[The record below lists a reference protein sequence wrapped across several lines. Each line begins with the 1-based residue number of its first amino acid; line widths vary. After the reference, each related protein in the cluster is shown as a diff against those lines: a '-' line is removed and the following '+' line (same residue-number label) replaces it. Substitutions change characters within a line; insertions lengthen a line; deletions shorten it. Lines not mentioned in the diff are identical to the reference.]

1 MFYSGTLDLQDDKL
15 DIDGS
20 VYLCE
25 QTLKMTS
32 LSVYENMDIKSE
44 PAAPVIGTS
53 LSSSCYMNTMFLG
66 GNIESKDDRGPSLGY
81 WDRYQPLSSF
91 EDSNSNGYGDGIP
104 NPYRPMDLRP
114 DYNGIEPMHKS
125 RKNKEDKYCGVC
137 GDRALGYNFDAISC
151 ESCKA
156 FFRRNAPKGLDY
168 FKCPYE
174 EKCKMDVSNRRFC
187 KRCRLRKCFEIGMRK
202 EYILTEE
209 EKMRKKQRIDDNR
222 YGRMRDLEK
231 KMSQSGVVTSSSTQK
246 LRPLEP
252 AEEAVIN
259 EIVQAYRASLSIPIE
274 SKVPRDNANF
284 AALVNIAEVSV
295 RRVVDMAKKLKAFKA
310 LSQTDQIGLLKG
322 GSIELLIL
330 RSVISFDKENNYF
343 LDPYDKD
350 SLAMSADQL
359 REGIEKPGVE
369 GLEGMPGLPGF
380 NQGGGLF
387 DEHMKFVKS
396 LAIDLKAD
404 ETVLILLLMLSLFSP
419 DRPCVQDK
427 VYISAEQDKYALL
440 LQRYLES
447 KYPSHVV
454 RSIYPK
460 LLMKL
465 TDIRN
470 LNEEHSQVLLKL
482 NPEGI
487 QPLMKEV
494 MDLHLKKSETDS
506 DSSSVASP

>member
-1 MFYSGTLDLQDDKL
+1 MLKLACVFY
-15 DIDGS
+15 
-20 VYLCE
+20 
-25 QTLKMTS
+25 
-32 LSVYENMDIKSE
+32 
-44 PAAPVIGTS
+44 
-53 LSSSCYMNTMFLG
+53 
-66 GNIESKDDRGPSLGY
+66 R
-81 WDRYQPLSSF
+81 
-91 EDSNSNGYGDGIP
+91 
-104 NPYRPMDLRP
+104 
-114 DYNGIEPMHKS
+114 
-125 RKNKEDKYCGVC
+125 
-137 GDRALGYNFDAISC
+137 
-151 ESCKA
+151 
-156 FFRRNAPKGLDY
+156 
-168 FKCPYE
+168 
-174 EKCKMDVSNRRFC
+174 
-187 KRCRLRKCFEIGMRK
+187 
-202 EYILTEE
+202 
-209 EKMRKKQRIDDNR
+209 
-222 YGRMRDLEK
+222 RMRDLEK
-231 KMSQSGVVTSSSTQK
+231 KMSQSGVVSTTTSTHK
-246 LRPLEP
+246 LRMLEP
-252 AEEAVIN
+252 DEELIIN
-259 EIVQAYRASLSIPIE
+259 EVVNAYHASLEIPIE

-295 RRVVDMAKKLKAFKA
+295 RRVVDMAKKLKSFKA

-322 GSIELLIL
+322 GSIELLII

-343 LDPYDKD
+343 LDPFDKD

-359 REGIEKPGVE
+359 KEGIEQPA
-369 GLEGMPGLPGF
+369 LEMGAMPGFGPGT
-380 NQGGGLF
+380 GGLF

-427 VYISAEQDKYALL
+427 AYISSEQDKYALL

-447 KYPSHVV
+447 KHPNHVV

-494 MDLHLKKSETDS
+494 MDLHLKKSDTDS

>member
-1 MFYSGTLDLQDDKL
+1 MSG
-15 DIDGS
+15 
-20 VYLCE
+20 
-25 QTLKMTS
+25 
-32 LSVYENMDIKSE
+32 
-44 PAAPVIGTS
+44 
-53 LSSSCYMNTMFLG
+53 
-66 GNIESKDDRGPSLGY
+66 
-81 WDRYQPLSSF
+81 
-91 EDSNSNGYGDGIP
+91 
-104 NPYRPMDLRP
+104 PYRPMDIRS
-114 DYNGIEPMHKS
+114 DYSSQELLHKS

-209 EKMRKKQRIDDNR
+209 EKMRKRQRIDDNR
-222 YGRMRDLEK
+222 RMRDLEK
-231 KMSQSGVVTSSSTQK
+231 KMSQSGVDGGSPASSTSSSSPAPGRIT
-246 LRPLEP
+246 RPLEP
-252 AEEAVIN
+252 EEEAVIN
-259 EIVQAYRASLSIPIE
+259 EIVHAYRQSLEIPIE
-274 SKVPRDNANF
+274 SKVPRDNANISD
-284 AALVNIAEVSV
+284 LVNIAEVSV
-295 RRVVDMAKKLKAFKA
+295 RRVVDMAKKLKSFKA

-330 RSVISFDKENNYF
+330 RSVISFDKEHNYF
-343 LDPYDKD
+343 LDPFDKD
-350 SLAMSADQL
+350 SLALTSDQL
-359 REGIEKPGVE
+359 KT
-369 GLEGMPGLPGF
+369 GLDRPDASDSQQNRLGPM
-380 NQGGGLF
+380 NSGLF

-419 DRPCVQDK
+419 DRPTVQDK
-427 VYISAEQDKYALL
+427 LYVSAEQDKYALL

-447 KYPSHVV
+447 RWPPHIV

-494 MDLHLKKSETDS
+494 MDLHLKKDRENMGDS
-506 DSSSVASP
+506 DSSSVSSP

>member
-1 MFYSGTLDLQDDKL
+1 
-15 DIDGS
+15 
-20 VYLCE
+20 
-25 QTLKMTS
+25 
-32 LSVYENMDIKSE
+32 
-44 PAAPVIGTS
+44 
-53 LSSSCYMNTMFLG
+53 
-66 GNIESKDDRGPSLGY
+66 
-81 WDRYQPLSSF
+81 
-91 EDSNSNGYGDGIP
+91 
-104 NPYRPMDLRP
+104 
-114 DYNGIEPMHKS
+114 
-125 RKNKEDKYCGVC
+125 
-137 GDRALGYNFDAISC
+137 
-151 ESCKA
+151 
-156 FFRRNAPKGLDY
+156 
-168 FKCPYE
+168 
-174 EKCKMDVSNRRFC
+174 
-187 KRCRLRKCFEIGMRK
+187 
-202 EYILTEE
+202 
-209 EKMRKKQRIDDNR
+209 
-222 YGRMRDLEK
+222 MRDLEK
-231 KMSQSGVVTSSSTQK
+231 KMSQSGVATSSSTQK
-246 LRPLEP
+246 PRHSEP
-252 AEEAVIN
+252 AEEAVIS

-369 GLEGMPGLPGF
+369 GVEGVPGLPGF

>member
-1 MFYSGTLDLQDDKL
+1 M
-15 DIDGS
+15 
-20 VYLCE
+20 
-25 QTLKMTS
+25 
-32 LSVYENMDIKSE
+32 NMDIEDSHLV
-44 PAAPVIGTS
+44 PIS
-53 LSSSCYMNTMFLG
+53 LQKMSSSYRLNSVHF
-66 GNIESKDDRGPSLGY
+66 GNSDARETLSRNDISRHYSYWERFSPSFA
-81 WDRYQPLSSF
+81 SF
-91 EDSNSNGYGDGIP
+91 EDSNSNGYGDNIP

-114 DYNGIEPMHKS
+114 DYNGMEAMHKS

-156 FFRRNAPKGLDY
+156 FFRRNAPKGLEY

-209 EKMRKKQRIDDNR
+209 EKMRKRQRIDDNR

-231 KMSQSGVVTSSSTQK
+231 KMSQSGVVSNMNTMVGSPAKT
-246 LRPLEP
+246 RPLEP
-252 AEEAVIN
+252 EEEAQIN
-259 EIVQAYRASLSIPIE
+259 EVVRAYRQSLEIPIE

-284 AALVNIAEVSV
+284 AAIVNIAEVSV

-330 RSVISFDKENNYF
+330 RSVISFDKEHNYF

-350 SLAMSADQL
+350 SLAMTSDQL
-359 REGIEKPGVE
+359 KHGIENPGVDV
-369 GLEGMPGLPGF
+369 GGLPGF
-380 NQGGGLF
+380 GHSVGGIF
-387 DEHMKFVKS
+387 DDHMKFVKS

-404 ETVLILLLMLSLFSP
+404 ETMLILLLMLSLFSP
-419 DRPCVQDK
+419 DRPCVTDK
-427 VYISAEQDKYALL
+427 AYITSEQDKYALL

-454 RSIYPK
+454 KSMYPR

-482 NPEGI
+482 NPEGL

-494 MDLHLKKSETDS
+494 MDLHLKKHNGETDTDS
-506 DSSSVASP
+506 DASSSIASP

>member
-1 MFYSGTLDLQDDKL
+1 
-15 DIDGS
+15 
-20 VYLCE
+20 
-25 QTLKMTS
+25 
-32 LSVYENMDIKSE
+32 
-44 PAAPVIGTS
+44 
-53 LSSSCYMNTMFLG
+53 
-66 GNIESKDDRGPSLGY
+66 
-81 WDRYQPLSSF
+81 
-91 EDSNSNGYGDGIP
+91 
-104 NPYRPMDLRP
+104 
-114 DYNGIEPMHKS
+114 
-125 RKNKEDKYCGVC
+125 
-137 GDRALGYNFDAISC
+137 
-151 ESCKA
+151 
-156 FFRRNAPKGLDY
+156 
-168 FKCPYE
+168 
-174 EKCKMDVSNRRFC
+174 
-187 KRCRLRKCFEIGMRK
+187 
-202 EYILTEE
+202 
-209 EKMRKKQRIDDNR
+209 
-222 YGRMRDLEK
+222 MRDLEK
-231 KMSQSGVVTSSSTQK
+231 KMQQSGVVTTSSTPQK
-246 LRPLEP
+246 LRPMEP
-252 AEEAVIN
+252 EEEAIIK
-259 EIVQAYRASLSIPIE
+259 EIVHAYQQSLEIPIE
-274 SKVPRDNANF
+274 SKVPRNNADF

-350 SLAMSADQL
+350 SLAMTSDQL

-369 GLEGMPGLPGF
+369 VGGLPGF
-380 NQGGGLF
+380 GANSGGLF

-404 ETVLILLLMLSLFSP
+404 ETVLILLLMISLFSP

-427 VYISAEQDKYALL
+427 IYISAEQDKYALL

-447 KYPSHVV
+447 KYPYSMV
-454 RSIYPK
+454 RTMYPK

>member
-1 MFYSGTLDLQDDKL
+1 
-15 DIDGS
+15 
-20 VYLCE
+20 
-25 QTLKMTS
+25 
-32 LSVYENMDIKSE
+32 
-44 PAAPVIGTS
+44 
-53 LSSSCYMNTMFLG
+53 
-66 GNIESKDDRGPSLGY
+66 
-81 WDRYQPLSSF
+81 
-91 EDSNSNGYGDGIP
+91 
-104 NPYRPMDLRP
+104 
-114 DYNGIEPMHKS
+114 
-125 RKNKEDKYCGVC
+125 
-137 GDRALGYNFDAISC
+137 
-151 ESCKA
+151 
-156 FFRRNAPKGLDY
+156 
-168 FKCPYE
+168 
-174 EKCKMDVSNRRFC
+174 
-187 KRCRLRKCFEIGMRK
+187 MR
-202 EYILTEE
+202 E
-209 EKMRKKQRIDDNR
+209 
-222 YGRMRDLEK
+222 LEK
-231 KMSQSGVVTSSSTQK
+231 KMQHAGVVTPIPVPSPNSK
-246 LRPLEP
+246 VRGLEP
-252 AEEAVIN
+252 EEEAVIN
-259 EIVQAYRASLSIPIE
+259 EIVRAYRASLEIPIE

-350 SLAMSADQL
+350 SLAMSSEQL
-359 REGIEKPGVE
+359 REGMEKPMAEEMGAFS
-369 GLEGMPGLPGF
+369 GLSPA
-380 NQGGGLF
+380 QSRGLF
-387 DEHMKFVKS
+387 DDHMKFVKS

-447 KYPSHVV
+447 KYPLHMVKTM
-454 RSIYPK
+454 YPK

-494 MDLHLKKSETDS
+494 MDLHLKKPDTTDS
-506 DSSSVASP
+506 DSSSSIASP

>member
-1 MFYSGTLDLQDDKL
+1 MYTCVQSGMDKLQIPQPGPSTADPSILDLADEKL
-15 DIDGS
+15 DLDGS

-32 LSVYENMDIKSE
+32 L
-44 PAAPVIGTS
+44 G
-53 LSSSCYMNTMFLG
+53 
-66 GNIESKDDRGPSLGY
+66 
-81 WDRYQPLSSF
+81 F
-91 EDSNSNGYGDGIP
+91 EDSNSNGYSEGIP

-114 DYNGIEPMHKS
+114 DYNGMEPLHKS
-125 RKNKEDKYCGVC
+125 RKNKEDKFCGVC

-202 EYILTEE
+202 EYILTDE
-209 EKMRKKQRIDDNR
+209 EKMRKRQRIDDNR
-222 YGRMRDLEK
+222 RMRDLEK
-231 KMSQSGVVTSSSTQK
+231 SMAQSGVVSPNLGGMSPAK
-246 LRPLEP
+246 LRSLEP
-252 AEEAVIN
+252 EEEAAIN
-259 EIVQAYRASLSIPIE
+259 EIVRAYRASLEIPIE

-350 SLAMSADQL
+350 SLALTQDQFK
-359 REGIEKPGVE
+359 EGIEKSDM
-369 GLEGMPGLPGF
+369 GMPGMNIPG
-380 NQGGGLF
+380 GPTGLF
-387 DEHMKFVKS
+387 DDHMKFVKS

-404 ETVLILLLMLSLFSP
+404 ETMLILLLMLSLFSP
-419 DRPCVQDK
+419 DRPNVTDK

-447 KYPSHVV
+447 RYPYQVA
-454 RSIYPK
+454 RSVFPR

-482 NPEGI
+482 NPEGL

-494 MDLHLKKSETDS
+494 MDLHLKKKGTDTDTDS
-506 DSSSVASP
+506 DASSSIASP

>member
-1 MFYSGTLDLQDDKL
+1 MDLDLADVFMDSGTLDLQDDKL

-32 LSVYENMDIKSE
+32 L
-44 PAAPVIGTS
+44 
-53 LSSSCYMNTMFLG
+53 
-66 GNIESKDDRGPSLGY
+66 
-81 WDRYQPLSSF
+81 SF

-252 AEEAVIN
+252 AEEAVIG

-359 REGIEKPGVE
+359 REGIEKPGVDV
-369 GLEGMPGLPGF
+369 GGLPGF
-380 NQGGGLF
+380 SQAGGLF

>member
-1 MFYSGTLDLQDDKL
+1 
-15 DIDGS
+15 
-20 VYLCE
+20 
-25 QTLKMTS
+25 
-32 LSVYENMDIKSE
+32 
-44 PAAPVIGTS
+44 
-53 LSSSCYMNTMFLG
+53 
-66 GNIESKDDRGPSLGY
+66 
-81 WDRYQPLSSF
+81 
-91 EDSNSNGYGDGIP
+91 
-104 NPYRPMDLRP
+104 
-114 DYNGIEPMHKS
+114 
-125 RKNKEDKYCGVC
+125 
-137 GDRALGYNFDAISC
+137 
-151 ESCKA
+151 
-156 FFRRNAPKGLDY
+156 
-168 FKCPYE
+168 
-174 EKCKMDVSNRRFC
+174 
-187 KRCRLRKCFEIGMRK
+187 MR
-202 EYILTEE
+202 E
-209 EKMRKKQRIDDNR
+209 
-222 YGRMRDLEK
+222 LEK
-231 KMSQSGVVTSSSTQK
+231 KMQQSGVVTSPVPSPLK

-252 AEEAVIN
+252 EEEAIIS
-259 EIVQAYRASLSIPIE
+259 EIVRAYRQSLEIPIE

-330 RSVISFDKENNYF
+330 RSVISFDKDNNYF

-350 SLAMSADQL
+350 SLAMSSEQL
-359 REGIEKPGVE
+359 REGMEKPITEETE
-369 GLEGMPGLPGF
+369 GLSALGSR
-380 NQGGGLF
+380 GLF
-387 DEHMKFVKS
+387 DDHMKFVKS

-427 VYISAEQDKYALL
+427 MYISAEQDKYALL

-447 KYPSHVV
+447 KYPTHIVKTM
-454 RSIYPK
+454 YPK

-494 MDLHLKKSETDS
+494 MDLHLKKDDRDS
-506 DSSSVASP
+506 DSSSSIASP

>member
-1 MFYSGTLDLQDDKL
+1 MFDSGTLDLQDDKL

-32 LSVYENMDIKSE
+32 L
-44 PAAPVIGTS
+44 
-53 LSSSCYMNTMFLG
+53 
-66 GNIESKDDRGPSLGY
+66 
-81 WDRYQPLSSF
+81 SF

-252 AEEAVIN
+252 AEEAVIG

-359 REGIEKPGVE
+359 REGIEKPGVDV
-369 GLEGMPGLPGF
+369 GGLPGF
-380 NQGGGLF
+380 SQAGGLF

>member
-1 MFYSGTLDLQDDKL
+1 
-15 DIDGS
+15 
-20 VYLCE
+20 
-25 QTLKMTS
+25 
-32 LSVYENMDIKSE
+32 
-44 PAAPVIGTS
+44 
-53 LSSSCYMNTMFLG
+53 
-66 GNIESKDDRGPSLGY
+66 
-81 WDRYQPLSSF
+81 
-91 EDSNSNGYGDGIP
+91 
-104 NPYRPMDLRP
+104 
-114 DYNGIEPMHKS
+114 
-125 RKNKEDKYCGVC
+125 
-137 GDRALGYNFDAISC
+137 
-151 ESCKA
+151 
-156 FFRRNAPKGLDY
+156 
-168 FKCPYE
+168 
-174 EKCKMDVSNRRFC
+174 
-187 KRCRLRKCFEIGMRK
+187 MR
-202 EYILTEE
+202 E
-209 EKMRKKQRIDDNR
+209 
-222 YGRMRDLEK
+222 LEK
-231 KMSQSGVVTSSSTQK
+231 KMSQSGVVTSTSTQK

-252 AEEAVIN
+252 EEEAIIN
-259 EIVQAYRASLSIPIE
+259 EIVHAYRASLEIPIE

-359 REGIEKPGVE
+359 RQGIEKPGVDVG
-369 GLEGMPGLPGF
+369 GLAGYG
-380 NQGGGLF
+380 QSGGLF

-447 KYPSHVV
+447 KYPTQVV
-454 RSIYPK
+454 RSLYPK

>member
-1 MFYSGTLDLQDDKL
+1 MSKDSGTLDLPKDSL
-15 DIDGS
+15 DLDGS
-20 VYLCE
+20 VYACE

-32 LSVYENMDIKSE
+32 I
-44 PAAPVIGTS
+44 
-53 LSSSCYMNTMFLG
+53 
-66 GNIESKDDRGPSLGY
+66 
-81 WDRYQPLSSF
+81 SF
-91 EDSNSNGYGDGIP
+91 EDSGSNGFGDSMS
-104 NPYRPMDLRP
+104 NPYRPMDMRG
-114 DYNGIEPMHKS
+114 DYNSSELVHKS

-202 EYILTEE
+202 EYILTDE
-209 EKMRKKQRIDDNR
+209 EKMRKRQRIDDNR

-231 KMSQSGVVTSSSTQK
+231 KMSQSGVVSTTPIPHRG
-246 LRPLEP
+246 LRPMEP
-252 AEEAVIN
+252 EEEAIIN
-259 EIVQAYRASLSIPIE
+259 EIVGAYRQSLEIPIE

-284 AALVNIAEVSV
+284 SDLVNIAEVSV

-310 LSQTDQIGLLKG
+310 LSQTDQIALLKG
-322 GSIELLIL
+322 GSIELLII
-330 RSVISFDKENNYF
+330 RSVISFDKEHNYF
-343 LDPYDKD
+343 LDPFDKD
-350 SLAMSADQL
+350 SLAMTPDQL
-359 REGIEKPGVE
+359 KMGIEKPSAAGV
-369 GLEGMPGLPGF
+369 GAGAGPMGDGSPP
-380 NQGGGLF
+380 GLF

-396 LAIDLKAD
+396 LAVDLKAD

-419 DRPCVQDK
+419 DRPSVQDK
-427 VYISAEQDKYALL
+427 AYISSEQEKYALL
-440 LQRYLES
+440 LCHYLES
-447 KYPSHVV
+447 KYPSSIS
-454 RSIYPK
+454 RTIYPK

-494 MDLHLKKSETDS
+494 MDMHLKKDEDS